1 MKNQLIALASFCLL
15 FSSCATIFTGTKDRI
30 AFNSSPSGAIVYIDG
45 IEQCK
50 TPCSV
55 KVKRGIDDKDVEIKL
70 DGYETRIFELDKE
83 FNIVSVLNLGN
94 LLGWGIDVL
103 SGAVYKYDRKTY
115 DFTLT
120 KSNKTSNI
128 YPSRINIDTNKNM
141 VELYVFKNN

>member
-30 AFNSSPSGAIVYIDG
+30 AFNSSPSGAIVYLDG

>member
-1 MKNQLIALASFCLL
+1 MKNQLLALASFCILL
-15 FSSCATIFTGTKDRI
+15 SSCATVFTGTKDRI

>member
-1 MKNQLIALASFCLL
+1 MKNQLLALASFCILL
-15 FSSCATIFTGTKDRI
+15 SSCATVFTGTKDRI
-30 AFNSSPSGAIVYIDG
+30 AFNSTPSGAIVYIDG

-55 KVKRGIDDKDVEIKL
+55 KVKRGLDDKDVEIKL

-103 SGAVYKYDRKTY
+103 SGAVFKYDRKTY

-128 YPSRINIDTNKNM
+128 YPSRINIDTNKNT